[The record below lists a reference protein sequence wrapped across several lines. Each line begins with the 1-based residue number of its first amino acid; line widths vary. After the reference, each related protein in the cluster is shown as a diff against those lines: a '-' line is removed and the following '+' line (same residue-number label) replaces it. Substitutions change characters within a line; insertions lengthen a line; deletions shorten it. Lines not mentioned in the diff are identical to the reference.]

1 MTDAPEIPSGLPVF
15 DDDPFGDEILTN
27 PYAFHERLREAGP
40 VVYLERYGVYAM
52 GRYDEVYAGL
62 SNWETFV
69 SSRGAGL
76 SDFKKEKP
84 WRPPS
89 LLLESDPP
97 DHTVVRNALGD
108 VIGPRSI
115 RHLRETFQAEA
126 EVVVDTLLEKGTI
139 DAVTDVAEVY
149 PLKVFPD
156 AVGIRED
163 GRENLLPYGALAFN
177 AFGPHNAILEN
188 ALATAG
194 PVQEWIAG
202 SCGREVLSDTGF
214 GASIWAAA
222 DRGEITEAQAPM
234 LVRSLL
240 TAGVDTTVYGITN
253 MLYSMVTHPE
263 QWEALHADPS
273 LAKFAFD
280 EALRFESPVQTFF
293 RTSSRES
300 VVSGVTIPA
309 DVKVLFFLGSANRDR
324 RKWGADAE
332 TYDITRESSGHVA
345 FGMGI
350 HQCVGQPIARLEVE
364 SVMSALARRVRSIKP
379 AGTPTPQLNNTLKG
393 WSSVPIELIPA

>member
-1 MTDAPEIPSGLPVF
+1 MSHDSQLPSHVPIMS
-15 DDDPFGDEILTN
+15 DDPFSDEILAN
-27 PYAFHERLREAGP
+27 PYDFHERLREAGP
-40 VVYLERYGVYAM
+40 VVYLEKYGIYAM
-52 GRYDEVYAGL
+52 GRYQEVYDSL
-62 SNWETFV
+62 TDWETFV

-97 DHTVVRNALGD
+97 DHTIVRKALGD

-115 RHLRETFQAEA
+115 RVLRETFEAEA
-126 EVVVDTLLEKGTI
+126 EVVVDGLLAKGTI
-139 DAVTDVAEVY
+139 DAVTDLAEVY

-177 AFGPHNAILEN
+177 AFGPHNEILQN

-194 PVQEWIAG
+194 PVQEWING
-202 SCGREVLSDTGF
+202 SCGREVLSETGF

-222 DRGEITEAQAPM
+222 DRGEITEEQAPL

-253 MLYSMVTHPE
+253 MLYSMVTHPD
-263 QWEALHADPS
+263 QWDALHADPS
-273 LAKFAFD
+273 MAKFAFD

-309 DVKVLFFLGSANRDR
+309 DVKVLLFLGSANRDR
-324 RKWGADAE
+324 RKWGDDAA
-332 TYDITRESSGHVA
+332 TYDITRQSSGHVA
-345 FGMGI
+345 FGMGV

-364 SVMSALARRVRSIKP
+364 SVMTALARRVRSIRP